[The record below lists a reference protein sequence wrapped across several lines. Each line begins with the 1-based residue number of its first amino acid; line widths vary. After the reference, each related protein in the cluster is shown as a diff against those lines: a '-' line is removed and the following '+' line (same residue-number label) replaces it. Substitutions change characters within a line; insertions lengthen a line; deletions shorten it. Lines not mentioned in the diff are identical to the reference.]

1 MFGEQKWNDSDRA
14 ARKGVRSVRD
24 MVKDFEIP
32 NVHSFITYRGV
43 FMGPGYDLGD
53 VSIWRELSTYDRDD
67 DYRW

>member
-1 MFGEQKWNDSDRA
+1 MTQTNRA

-32 NVHSFITYRGV
+32 HVRLFITYRGV

-53 VSIWRELSTYDRDD
+53 GSIWRELSTYDRDD
-67 DYRW
+67 YYRW

>member
-1 MFGEQKWNDSDRA
+1 MTQTGLL
-14 ARKGVRSVRD
+14 VREFVACVTWSKILKYHMIR
-24 MVKDFEIP
+24 
-32 NVHSFITYRGV
+32 SFITYRGV